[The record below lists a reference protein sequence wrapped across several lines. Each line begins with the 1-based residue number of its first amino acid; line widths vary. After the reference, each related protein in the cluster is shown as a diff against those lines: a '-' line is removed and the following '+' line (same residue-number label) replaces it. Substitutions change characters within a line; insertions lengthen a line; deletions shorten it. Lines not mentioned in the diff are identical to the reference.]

1 MEMESPSRSIRG
13 RLSRFLNL
21 ASFKISLKIGE
32 TKHLLAE
39 KNITDVSDEFEH
51 GNYYQTMMLSLPEGE
66 AEPVSAYNMI
76 KHGVERG
83 SLRSKGRV
91 GSAAHPTQ
99 TRPQPSVRPTS
110 TASFR
115 PNK

>member
-1 MEMESPSRSIRG
+1 MEMESPCRSIRG

-21 ASFKISLKIGE
+21 ASFKMALKIGE

-51 GNYYQTMMLSLPEGE
+51 GNYYQTMVLSLSEGE

-83 SLRSKGRV
+83 SLQSKGRV
-91 GSAAHPTQ
+91 GSAAQ
-99 TRPQPSVRPTS
+99 SDRIRR
-110 TASFR
+110 ADAL
-115 PNK
+115 